1 MTVRFLIGA
10 LALAAAGSVFAQGAA
25 PAATPPAARP
35 AAAPA
40 AAAPAGP
47 IDKNKLSYA
56 IGYEIGRDFI
66 EKNMQVDLNTVIRA
80 IQDGY
85 AKRNP
90 TVPEAEMRQTLGM
103 MREKMIGE
111 AKVKYEAIARENKGK
126 SDRFLAEHQLRRGP
140 VHAEQLAGYV
150 KTLAQFTVQ
159 WHVDAVVVI
168 GCQVDSREAA
178 AGEGAFP
185 GLVAREQRAQGV
197 VVALG
202 LQQPVFGE
210 WARLAHRA
218 IDGRDNGARVRVHR
232 ARAGAQGAREKLVE
246 TFVGRGVRLHGVA
259 HVRAEAAHEQPDQ
272 RVLEC
277 RGA

>member
-40 AAAPAGP
+40 AAAPTGP

-126 SDRFLAEHQLRRGP
+126 SDRFLAENKSKKG
-140 VHAEQLAGYV
+140 
-150 KTLAQFTVQ
+150 
-159 WHVDAVVVI
+159 I
-168 GCQVDSREAA
+168 
-178 AGEGAFP
+178 
-185 GLVAREQRAQGV
+185 
-197 VVALG
+197 VALPSG
-202 LQQPVFGE
+202 IQYRVIEEGNGRRATATSEVTVHYRGSLSNGFEFDSSFARGQPASFKVNTV
-210 WARLAHRA
+210 
-218 IDGRDNGARVRVHR
+218 IDGWKEVLPLMKIGDHWQVFLPPEKAYGVR
-232 ARAGAQGAREKLVE
+232 GQGPIGPNEALVFDIKLVD
-246 TFVGRGVRLHGVA
+246 VK
-259 HVRAEAAHEQPDQ
+259 
-272 RVLEC
+272 
-277 RGA
+277 